1 MCRGDLD
8 ARSAV
13 VIWITRLRLW
23 RATGAST
30 ERVRSRYVLCD
41 DCAGSVLFTV
51 DPRGADNQARAVDDA
66 MVRAT
71 NELLRNTNDPTETP
85 REKGNP

>member
-13 VIWITRLRLW
+13 VVWITRLRFW
-23 RATGAST
+23 RVTRAST

-41 DCAGSVLFTV
+41 DCAGSLLITV

-66 MVRAT
+66 AT
-71 NELLRNTNDPTETP
+71 RETAEALHKAA
-85 REKGNP
+85 REVSG